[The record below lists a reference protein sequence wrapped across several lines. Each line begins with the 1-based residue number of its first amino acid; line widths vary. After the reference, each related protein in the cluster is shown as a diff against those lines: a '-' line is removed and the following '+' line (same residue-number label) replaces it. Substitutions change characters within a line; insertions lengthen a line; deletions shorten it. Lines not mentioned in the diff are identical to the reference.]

1 MTGYP
6 QFFAGVFLIGGGVIL
21 IASMARRGHSF
32 GFHALMV
39 TMLGSLACLTVA
51 RGPAEFFICWELMT
65 VSSYF
70 LIIRGRRAGIPALM
84 YILFS
89 LGGAYL
95 LLAGLAAG
103 NLPDSGWAGFSGGWE
118 DFTWTL
124 PALSLAAAGF
134 LVKAATLG
142 VHIWAPGSYAEAED
156 DASPILSGVLSK
168 AGILG
173 LVAAMSAAAAS
184 GLEANLLYTIISWL
198 GALTALFATLYA
210 VFQEDMKKLLA
221 WSSVGQVGYIV
232 LGLAAMNNM
241 GWTAA
246 AWQTVAH
253 LLFKG
258 LLFLAIAGVILRTG
272 TRNMYETGGLI
283 KKMPATFISVLI
295 GIIALSGVPPLTGF
309 AAKWLL
315 YQALIERGWYLQ
327 AAMAFFSSTIAF
339 LYCFR
344 LIHAIFLGQLKP
356 KHSEIREAPILM
368 LIPQYI
374 LIMGIMLLS
383 TFPGRLIRPAS
394 AMAAKLF
401 PSPFVWDGF
410 SVSTPLGY
418 LNGTVL
424 MLLVCALFGL
434 MFLFLLLWGPRPRKI
449 GQLNI
454 VFAAERPETP
464 ATTHYAWAFFEPYR
478 RAVEPVLKPLVRNF
492 WEGVSE
498 WAVTLGAMLRHVYTG
513 NAQTNLLFIL
523 IYGIA
528 LFFISGG
535 SL

>member
-1 MTGYP
+1 MG
-6 QFFAGVFLIGGGVIL
+6 ARLIH
-21 IASMARRGHSF
+21 RG
-32 GFHALMV
+32 
-39 TMLGSLACLTVA
+39 
-51 RGPAEFFICWELMT
+51 
-65 VSSYF
+65 
-70 LIIRGRRAGIPALM
+70 GRRRQSAALGI
-84 YILFS
+84 
-89 LGGAYL
+89 
-95 LLAGLAAG
+95 
-103 NLPDSGWAGFSGGWE
+103 
-118 DFTWTL
+118 
-124 PALSLAAAGF
+124 
-134 LVKAATLG
+134 
-142 VHIWAPGSYAEAED
+142 
-156 DASPILSGVLSK
+156 LSK
-168 AGILG
+168 AGIFG
-173 LVAAMSAAAAS
+173 LVAFLGAAAAS
-184 GLEANLLYTIISWL
+184 GLEANLLYTIIGWF

-210 VFQEDMKKLLA
+210 CFQEDMKKLLA

-253 LLFKG
+253 LLFSG

-327 AAMAFFSSTIAF
+327 AGMAFFSSAIAF

-344 LIHAIFLGQLKP
+344 LIHAIFLGQPKP
-356 KHSEIREAPILM
+356 KHDHVKEAPVLM

-374 LIMGIMLLS
+374 LIMGIMLFS
-383 TFPGRLIRPAS
+383 TFPGRLIQPAS
-394 AMAAKLF
+394 AMASKLF

-418 LNGTVL
+418 LNGTFL

-434 MFLFLLLWGPRPRKI
+434 MLLFLLLKGPKPRKI

-454 VFAAERPETP
+454 VFAAERPESP

-478 RAVEPVLKPLVRNF
+478 RAVAPVLKPLVRNF

-498 WAVTLGAMLRHVYTG
+498 WTVTLGAMLRHIYTG
-513 NAQTNLLFIL
+513 NAQTNILFIL